1 MRHYEVTFIVNP
13 TLPGDEIAAT
23 AQKYVNTVHEAGYSI
38 VHIDEMGLRQLA
50 YPIKKKNSGYYYS
63 VEFSGENGVVI
74 DKLELTLRRDEKIL
88 RFLTTAL
95 DTHAVQYNADK
106 RAGKLGKRKKAL
118 AEIKALKE
126 AAIKSGDTGGAGE
139 E

>member
-13 TLPGDEIAAT
+13 ALPGDEIAAT
-23 AQKYVNTVHEAGYSI
+23 AQKYVNTVFEAKYSI

-63 VEFSGENGVVI
+63 VEFSGENGAVI
-74 DKLELTLRRDEKIL
+74 DKLELALRRDEKIL

-95 DTHAVQYNADK
+95 DAHAVQYNADK

-118 AEIKALKE
+118 AEIKAVKE
-126 AAIKSGDTGGAGE
+126 AAIKAGDTGGGDVE
-139 E
+139 